1 MVEKLIE
8 LGFVKNSWSDKAS
21 VEDDYDSILEE
32 DYTLSLNE
40 DSDIIVRYVY
50 SLSDKKWVLEHGPVF
65 EIKVLEAFT
74 KINEL
79 TEEKIQQLKEIFAC
93 QS

>member
-21 VEDDYDSILEE
+21 VEDDFDSILEE

-40 DSDIIVRYVY
+40 DTDIVVSYFY
-50 SLSDKKWVLEHGPVF
+50 SLSNKKRTLDDGPIF

-93 QS
+93 QN

>member
-1 MVEKLIE
+1 MIEKLIE
-8 LGFVKNSWSDKAS
+8 LGFVKNSWYDKDNI
-21 VEDDYDSILEE
+21 DDEFDSILIE

-50 SLSDKKWVLEHGPVF
+50 SLSNKKWTLDDGPIF

-79 TEEKIQQLKEIFAC
+79 TEEKIQQLKKIFAC
-93 QS
+93 QN